1 MLFGYSYK
9 TSNAEWHEDEINAK
23 DRESAYTALKA
34 IGIRPIKVWEKERRS
49 NKLYYV
55 LIVLGIILFTF
66 ILALL
71 FINTQT
77 VDTIRNQR
85 NNLIAEPSIRHF
97 IPGTTNSTFD
107 LNKIFT
113 RPSERHLALYAIP
126 GVEVRNT
133 EHSQHLVTD
142 FLDNLNN
149 PVLINDDDPPEVIE
163 LKSVV
168 AGMKS
173 EFRQYIKIGG
183 SIKEYLKM
191 IELRQENEIAYR
203 KKIISDYL
211 NSIKHLPIEEIQPLK
226 NNINELLRVMGMD
239 EIKE

>member
-1 MLFGYSYK
+1 M
-9 TSNAEWHEDEINAK
+9 
-23 DRESAYTALKA
+23 
-34 IGIRPIKVWEKERRS
+34 
-49 NKLYYV
+49 
-55 LIVLGIILFTF
+55 
-66 ILALL
+66 
-71 FINTQT
+71 
-77 VDTIRNQR
+77 
-85 NNLIAEPSIRHF
+85 
-97 IPGTTNSTFD
+97 
-107 LNKIFT
+107 
-113 RPSERHLALYAIP
+113 
-126 GVEVRNT
+126 
-133 EHSQHLVTD
+133 
-142 FLDNLNN
+142 
-149 PVLINDDDPPEVIE
+149 INDEDPPEVIE